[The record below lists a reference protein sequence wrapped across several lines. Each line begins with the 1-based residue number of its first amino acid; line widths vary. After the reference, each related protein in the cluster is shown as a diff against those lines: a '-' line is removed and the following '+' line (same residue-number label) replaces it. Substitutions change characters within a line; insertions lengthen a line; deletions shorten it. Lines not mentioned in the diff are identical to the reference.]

1 MKKVIYTVLTG
12 NYDKL
17 EQPRAVDS
25 SFDYVC
31 FTDKAGQ
38 DGVWKLR
45 EIPFASDSPILRARW
60 AKLHP
65 QELLPEYS
73 LSVFMDANLCIAS
86 SDFYAA
92 LLEDRKPAF
101 SVLTA
106 CYRPASEP
114 DSWENGLVAV
124 LEHPERD
131 CVWEE
136 LRYCYLKDKVSTRT
150 AVGWHR
156 FLKETGMPRHWG
168 LAETSILLRAHLDPQ
183 VVALD
188 ELWWELLL
196 LSGGTRDQ
204 LALTPALYRL
214 GMEPVLLLGPGLN
227 ARNVP
232 YIRYTNHPSAPER
245 TPGKLNWANLKYNL
259 RLGWRKTM
267 LLCLR

>member
-38 DGVWKLR
+38 DGVWQLR
-45 EIPFASDSPILRARW
+45 EIPFASDSAVLRARW

-65 QELLPEYS
+65 HALLSEYD

-86 SDFYAA
+86 PFFYDQLVACQAPLA
-92 LLEDRKPAF
+92 LLE
-101 SVLTA
+101 
-106 CYRPASEP
+106 
-114 DSWENGLVAV
+114 
-124 LEHPERD
+124 HPQRD
-131 CVWEE
+131 CVYEE
-136 LRYCYLKDKVSTRT
+136 LRYCYLKDKISTK
-150 AVGWHR
+150 AAFSQWKK
-156 FLKETGMPRHWG
+156 LKGMDMPAHAGLYETNVVLRRHN
-168 LAETSILLRAHLDPQ
+168 LPE

-188 ELWWELLL
+188 QLWWELLL
-196 LSGGTRDQ
+196 DSGGTRDQ

-214 GMEPVLLLGPGLN
+214 GMKPGLLLGPGLN

-232 YIRYTNHPSAPER
+232 YIRYTLHPGAPER
-245 TPGKLNWANLKYNL
+245 TPGKWNWPNLKYNL

-267 LLCLR
+267 LLCLK

>member
-25 SFDYVC
+25 SYDYVC
-31 FTDKAGQ
+31 FTDKTGR
-38 DGVWKLR
+38 DGVWQLR
-45 EIPFASDSPILRARW
+45 EIPFASDSPIVRARW

-65 QELLPEYS
+65 HALLPEYD

-86 SDFYAA
+86 PIFYDQVAACKAPLA
-92 LLEDRKPAF
+92 LLE
-101 SVLTA
+101 
-106 CYRPASEP
+106 
-114 DSWENGLVAV
+114 
-124 LEHPERD
+124 HPQRD
-131 CVWEE
+131 CVYEE
-136 LRYCYLKDKVSTRT
+136 LRYCYLKDKISTT
-150 AVGWHR
+150 VAFSQWKK
-156 FLKETGMPRHWG
+156 LKEMGMPAHAGLYETNVVLRRHN
-168 LAETSILLRAHLDPQ
+168 LPEVA
-183 VVALD
+183 ALD
-188 ELWWELLL
+188 QLWWELLL
-196 LSGGTRDQ
+196 DSGGTRDQ

>member
-38 DGVWKLR
+38 DGVWQLR
-45 EIPFASDSPILRARW
+45 EIPFASDSAVLRARW

-65 QELLPEYS
+65 HALLSEYD

-86 SDFYAA
+86 PFFYDQLVACQAPLA
-92 LLEDRKPAF
+92 LLE
-101 SVLTA
+101 
-106 CYRPASEP
+106 
-114 DSWENGLVAV
+114 
-124 LEHPERD
+124 HPQRD
-131 CVWEE
+131 CVYEE
-136 LRYCYLKDKVSTRT
+136 LRYCYLKDKISTK
-150 AVGWHR
+150 AAFSQWKK
-156 FLKETGMPRHWG
+156 LKGMDMPAHAGLYETNVVLRRHN
-168 LAETSILLRAHLDPQ
+168 LPE

-188 ELWWELLL
+188 QLWWELLL
-196 LSGGTRDQ
+196 DSGGTRDQ

-214 GMEPVLLLGPGLN
+214 GMKPALLLGPGLN

-232 YIRYTNHPSAPER
+232 YIRYTLHPGAPER
-245 TPGKLNWANLKYNL
+245 TPGKWNWPNLKYNL

-267 LLCLR
+267 LLCLK

>member
-25 SFDYVC
+25 SYDYVC
-31 FTDKAGQ
+31 FTDKTGR
-38 DGVWKLR
+38 DGVWQLR

-65 QELLPEYS
+65 HALLPEYD

-86 SDFYAA
+86 PIFYDQVAACKAPLA
-92 LLEDRKPAF
+92 LLE
-101 SVLTA
+101 
-106 CYRPASEP
+106 
-114 DSWENGLVAV
+114 
-124 LEHPERD
+124 HPQRD
-131 CVWEE
+131 CVYEE
-136 LRYCYLKDKVSTRT
+136 LRYCYLKDKISTK
-150 AVGWHR
+150 AAFSQWKK
-156 FLKETGMPRHWG
+156 LKGMDMPAHAGLYETNVVLRRHN
-168 LAETSILLRAHLDPQ
+168 LPEVA
-183 VVALD
+183 ALD
-188 ELWWELLL
+188 QLWWELLL
-196 LSGGTRDQ
+196 DSGGTRDQ

-214 GMEPVLLLGPGLN
+214 GMEPALLLGPGLN

>member
-25 SFDYVC
+25 SYDYVC
-31 FTDKAGQ
+31 FTDKTGR
-38 DGVWKLR
+38 DGVWQLR

-65 QELLPEYS
+65 HALLPEYD

-86 SDFYAA
+86 PIFYDQVAACKAPLA
-92 LLEDRKPAF
+92 LLE
-101 SVLTA
+101 
-106 CYRPASEP
+106 
-114 DSWENGLVAV
+114 
-124 LEHPERD
+124 HPQRD
-131 CVWEE
+131 CVYEE
-136 LRYCYLKDKVSTRT
+136 LRYCYLKDKISTT
-150 AVGWHR
+150 VAVFQWKK
-156 FLKETGMPRHWG
+156 LKEMGMPAHAGLYETNVVLRRHN
-168 LAETSILLRAHLDPQ
+168 LPEVA
-183 VVALD
+183 ALD
-188 ELWWELLL
+188 QLWWELLL
-196 LSGGTRDQ
+196 DSGGTRDQ

>member
-25 SFDYVC
+25 SYDYVC
-31 FTDKAGQ
+31 FTDKTGR
-38 DGVWKLR
+38 DGVWQIR

-65 QELLPEYS
+65 HALLPEYD

-86 SDFYAA
+86 PIFYDQVAACKAPLA
-92 LLEDRKPAF
+92 LLE
-101 SVLTA
+101 
-106 CYRPASEP
+106 
-114 DSWENGLVAV
+114 
-124 LEHPERD
+124 HPQRD
-131 CVWEE
+131 CVYEE
-136 LRYCYLKDKVSTRT
+136 LRYCYLKDKISTT
-150 AVGWHR
+150 VAFSQWKK
-156 FLKETGMPRHWG
+156 LKGMGMPEHAGLYETNVVLRRHN
-168 LAETSILLRAHLDPQ
+168 LPE

-188 ELWWELLL
+188 ELWWEMLLD
-196 LSGGTRDQ
+196 SGGTRDQ
-204 LALTPALYRL
+204 LALTPALYQL